1 MLKKIIATTKK
12 VLSNT
17 KVKKKILFTIFCFFI
32 FRLLAHIP
40 VPIVDTQQIQEIFL
54 GSEFL
59 SLLNI
64 FSGGMLI
71 RFSVAAVGIN
81 PYITAQIIMQL
92 AGMVIPS
99 IKEMQ
104 KEGDS
109 GRAKI
114 NQYTRFIAV
123 PLAIV
128 QSISVIALLKAQD
141 LLTSTDFLS
150 LTAVIFSLVAG
161 AMIILWIGELISEYG
176 IGNGVS
182 MILLAG
188 IISQLPVF
196 AGQMSVIIY
205 TQQFLILSIF
215 LLLFVAVIML
225 VVFMNEAVRKVV
237 VQYARRMRGSRLL
250 GGQKTHLP
258 IRVNVAGVMPI
269 IFALSL
275 MLVPA
280 FLGRVLISLD
290 NESFVNLGE
299 RITVLF
305 DQASVFYMIFYFLLV
320 FVFTYFSALIFFDA
334 EDLSSEL
341 KKSGAYVPGI
351 RPGKATKSF
360 LEYVVTRVTLAG
372 AIFLGFIAL
381 LPSVAQALTNIQAL
395 AIGGTSV
402 LIVVSVI
409 LETSKQVESQL
420 VGQDYE
426 KYT

>member
-1 MLKKIIATTKK
+1 MLKQILNTIKK
-12 VLSNT
+12 VFSND
-17 KVKKKILFTIFCFFI
+17 KVKKKILFTGLCFLI
-32 FRLLAHIP
+32 FRALAHIP
-40 VPIVDTQQIQEIFL
+40 VPVVDIQKVQSIFY

-64 FSGGMLI
+64 FSGGTLI
-71 RFSVAAVGIN
+71 RFSVVAVGIN
-81 PYITAQIIMQL
+81 SYITAQIIMQL

-104 KEGDS
+104 KEGES
-109 GRAKI
+109 GRAKV
-114 NQYTRFIAV
+114 NQYTRFISV
-123 PLAIV
+123 PLAVV
-128 QSISVIALLKAQD
+128 QSISVIALLKSQD
-141 LLTSTDFLS
+141 LLLSTDILS

-161 AMIILWIGELISEYG
+161 SMITLWIGELISEYG
-176 IGNGVS
+176 IGNGIS

-188 IISQLPVF
+188 IVSQIPAFVNQISYAVYQNQLF
-196 AGQMSVIIY
+196 
-205 TQQFLILSIF
+205 ILSA
-215 LLLFVAVIML
+215 FVIVFIAIIML

-275 MLVPA
+275 MLVPS
-280 FLGRVLISLD
+280 FVGRILTSLD
-290 NESFVNLGE
+290 NESWVKLGE
-299 RITVLF
+299 KIIIWF
-305 DQASVFYMIFYFLLV
+305 DQSSVSYMVIYFILV
-320 FVFTYFSALIFFDA
+320 FVFTYFSALVFFDA
-334 EDLSSEL
+334 DDLSSEL

-351 RPGKATKSF
+351 RPGQATKNF
-360 LEYVVTRVTLAG
+360 LEFVVSRVTLVG
-372 AIFLGFIAL
+372 ALFLGFIAL
-381 LPSVAQALTNIQAL
+381 LPSIAQALTNIQSL

-409 LETSKQVESQL
+409 LETSKQIESQL

>member
-1 MLKKIIATTKK
+1 MLKKIANITKK
-12 VLSNT
+12 IFSN
-17 KVKKKILFTIFCFFI
+17 KKLRKKILFTALCFLI
-32 FRLLAHIP
+32 FRILAHIP
-40 VPIVDTQQIQEIFL
+40 VPIVDTQKIQEIFFD
-54 GSEFL
+54 SDFL

-64 FSGGMLI
+64 FAGGTLI

-99 IKEMQ
+99 IKEMR
-104 KEGDS
+104 KEGES
-109 GRAKI
+109 GQAKV

-128 QSISVIALLKAQD
+128 QSVSVIALLRSQD
-141 LLTSTDFLS
+141 LLISTNLLLITTVLF
-150 LTAVIFSLVAG
+150 TLVAG
-161 AMIILWIGELISEYG
+161 AMIILWIGELIGEYG

-182 MILLAG
+182 MILMAG
-188 IISQLPVF
+188 IISQIPMFIGQITTAIF
-196 AGQMSVIIY
+196 ARQFFILAIFIIV
-205 TQQFLILSIF
+205 
-215 LLLFVAVIML
+215 FVAIITL
-225 VVFMNEAVRKVV
+225 IVFMNEAVRKVV
-237 VQYARRMRGSRLL
+237 VQYARRMRGSRML

-280 FLGRVLISLD
+280 FVGQILMSVDHAALAA
-290 NESFVNLGE
+290 LGE
-299 RITVLF
+299 NLTIWF
-305 DQASVFYMIFYFLLV
+305 DQSSWFYMVAYFILV
-320 FVFTYFSALIFFDA
+320 FIFTYFSALVFFDA
-334 EDLSSEL
+334 DDLSSEL
-341 KKSGAYVPGI
+341 KKSGAYIPGI
-351 RPGKATKSF
+351 RPGNETRKF
-360 LEYVVTRVTLAG
+360 LQYVVTRISLAG

-409 LETSKQVESQL
+409 LETAKQVESQL

-426 KYT
+426 QYT